1 MGEGQFWEI
10 IDLSRKTSID
20 CESQANAVQAILF
33 ERSPQEI
40 IEFDRGLRQK
50 LAAAYRWDLWGVAY
64 LINGGC
70 SDDGFEYFRG
80 WLISQGQQAYETVLA
95 DPQRILEFLT
105 GNEEELECEALLY
118 ASRNTYEDVTGEAM
132 PPAAAIEPSQ
142 PAGAPW
148 QEAELRDRFPKIA
161 ERYV

>member
-1 MGEGQFWEI
+1 MAEGLFWEI

-40 IEFDRGLRQK
+40 IEFDRWFRQK
-50 LAAAYRWDLWGVAY
+50 LAAAYRWDLWGVAH

-70 SDDGFEYFRG
+70 SDDGFEYFRS
-80 WLISQGQQAYETVLA
+80 WLISQGQQVYETVLA
-95 DPQRILEFLT
+95 DPERILEFLT
-105 GNEEELECEALLY
+105 GEEEELECEALLY
-118 ASRNTYEDVTGEAM
+118 ASANTYEDVLGEAM
-132 PPAAAIEPSQ
+132 PVTAPIAPGQ
-142 PAGAPW
+142 PAGEPW

-161 ERYV
+161 KRYV